1 MIGDAAMRAV
11 AERKRSRNPDKRVE
25 TFFMGFF
32 SADAMSDCG
41 LPPLNQRAIQG
52 WGTQGSV
59 NTRIEK

>member
-1 MIGDAAMRAV
+1 V

-41 LPPLNQRAIQG
+41 LPPLNQRAIQV
-52 WGTQGSV
+52 WGTRQKSLTGDAGPP
-59 NTRIEK
+59 RFAQR